1 MKSQAYHL
9 IFLDDSWIMKT
20 IRGLFYFVG
29 GCLIIGLLWTIVSR
43 NSYDEAMETHLIP
56 SISATWEKCKVV
68 FQEPFRTTDN
78 EFDSGIFWVIWS
90 SIKRVSI
97 GFFYAMLVGIPIG
110 ILMGSNKLVGNILN
124 PVVQILRPVS
134 PLVWLIL
141 AMYVIRTVP
150 ESNMFMIFITCIWP
164 TIINTSF
171 GVASLP
177 DDHKNVAKAFD
188 FSTWKYVTKVVIPF
202 ATPHI
207 ITGMRLSIGI
217 AWMVIVAGEML
228 SGANGIGFFAWNSY
242 NSQEIDSIII
252 SIFVIGLVG
261 VALDKAFDYLHKSF
275 AFETK

>member
-1 MKSQAYHL
+1 MKSKTYQL
-9 IFLDDSWIMKT
+9 LFLNDSWWMNT
-20 IRGLFYFVG
+20 LRGLFYFLG
-29 GCLIIGLLWTIVSR
+29 GCAIIGLLWTVVSR
-43 NSYDEAMETHLIP
+43 NSYDEAMQTHLIP
-56 SISATWEKCKVV
+56 SVKDTFAKAKLV
-68 FQEPFRTTDN
+68 FDQPFRSSDN
-78 EFDSGIFWVIWS
+78 EFDSGIGWVILS
-90 SIKRVSI
+90 SITRVAI

-110 ILMGSNKLVGNILN
+110 ILMGSNKVVGNIFN

-242 NSQEIDSIII
+242 NSQEIDSILI

-261 VALDKAFDYLHKSF
+261 VALDKAFDFLHKSF

>member
-9 IFLDDSWIMKT
+9 LFLNDSWWMKT
-20 IRGLFYFVG
+20 LRGLFYFAG
-29 GCLIIGLLWTIVSR
+29 GCLIIGIIWTLVSR
-43 NSYDEAMETHLIP
+43 NSYDESMETHLIP
-56 SISATWEKCKVV
+56 SIGTTYEKCKLV
-68 FQEPFRTTDN
+68 FDQPFRTSDN

-90 SIKRVSI
+90 SIKRVCI
-97 GFFYAMLVGIPIG
+97 GFFYAMLIGIPIG
-110 ILMGSNKLVGNILN
+110 IAMGSNKVIGNILN

-171 GVASLP
+171 GVSSLP
-177 DDHKNVAKAFD
+177 DDYKNVSKAFD
-188 FSTWKYVTKVVIPF
+188 FSMWKYVTKVLIPF

-242 NSQEIDSIII
+242 NSQEIDSILI

-261 VALDKAFDYLHKSF
+261 VLLDKAFDLLHKTV
-275 AFETK
+275 AFDTK

>member
-9 IFLDDSWIMKT
+9 LFLDDSWWMKT
-20 IRGLFYFVG
+20 IRGTFYFAG
-29 GCLIIGLLWTIVSR
+29 GCLIIGLLWTAVSR
-43 NSYDEAMETHLIP
+43 NSYDTSMETHLIP
-56 SISATWEKCKVV
+56 SISTTFEKCKIV
-68 FQEPFRTTDN
+68 FDQPFRTSDN

-97 GFFYAMLVGIPIG
+97 GFLYAMLVGIPIG
-110 ILMGSNKLVGNILN
+110 ILMGANKLAGNILN

-141 AMYVIRTVP
+141 AMYVIRAVP

-171 GVASLP
+171 GVASIP
-177 DDHKNVAKAFD
+177 EDYKNVSKAFD
-188 FSTWKYVTKVVIPF
+188 FSVWKYVTKVVLPF

-242 NSQEIDSIII
+242 NSQEIDSIMI

-261 VALDKAFDYLHKSF
+261 IMLDKLFDFLHKSF
-275 AFETK
+275 AYESK

>member
-1 MKSQAYHL
+1 MKSQAYQL
-9 IFLDDSWIMKT
+9 LFLNDSWWMKT
-20 IRGLFYFVG
+20 LRGIFYFVG
-29 GCLIIGLLWTIVSR
+29 GCGIIAILWTLVSH
-43 NSYDEAMETHLIP
+43 NSYDPAMESHLIP
-56 SISATWEKCKVV
+56 SISATWEKCKLV
-68 FQEPFRTTDN
+68 FDQPFRTSDN

-110 ILMGSNKLVGNILN
+110 ILMGSNKMIGNVLN

-177 DDHKNVAKAFD
+177 EDHKNVAKAFD
-188 FSTWKYVTKVVIPF
+188 FSLFKYVFKVVIPF

-242 NSQEIDSIII
+242 NSQEIDSIMI

-261 VALDKAFDYLHKSF
+261 VGLDKLFDLLHKSV

>member
-1 MKSQAYHL
+1 MKSKAYHL
-9 IFLDDSWIMKT
+9 LFLNDSWSMRTFRATLYFIG
-20 IRGLFYFVG
+20 GLA
-29 GCLIIGLLWTIVSR
+29 IIVLLWTIVSR
-43 NSYDEAMETHLIP
+43 NSFDEAMQVHLIP
-56 SISATWEKCKVV
+56 SFSDTIEKCKVV
-68 FQEPFRTTDN
+68 FEEPFRTSDN

-90 SIKRVSI
+90 SIKRVGI
-97 GFFYAMLVGIPIG
+97 GFFYAMIVGIPIG
-110 ILMGSNKLVGNILN
+110 ILMGSNKMVGNILN

-141 AMYVIRTVP
+141 AMYVIRNVP

-177 DDHKNVAKAFD
+177 DDFKNVAKAFD

-252 SIFVIGLVG
+252 SIFIIGLVG
-261 VALDKAFDYLHKSF
+261 VLLDKGFDYLHKSF
-275 AFETK
+275 AYDAK